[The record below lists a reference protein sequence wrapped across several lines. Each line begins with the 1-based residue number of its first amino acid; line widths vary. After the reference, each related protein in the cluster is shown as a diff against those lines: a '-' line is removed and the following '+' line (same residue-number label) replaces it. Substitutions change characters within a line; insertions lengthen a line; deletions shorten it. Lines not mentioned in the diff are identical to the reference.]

1 MKKVSGKTKKLNM
14 VKILK
19 ILLIIVIILL
29 VANLLMIFCTPLGKA
44 YKTIKYIN
52 SDKVEK
58 NTIPIGNT
66 SYWYS
71 QYKGEI
77 DSSVI
82 DKSAYYFSN
91 TLIPEYYKIED
102 VKAYYKKHKKAI
114 KVLLGIKDYDN
125 FNLLVTKIKS
135 LKGDKLN
142 FEKYFIIQD
151 STTNKEKALETVIGI
166 QYEKNDVLLFTLE
179 ISNKTKKL
187 KTPVIYSANLNKEY
201 TVDRDDTIV
210 DKESYPGNQPGK
222 VLN

>member
-1 MKKVSGKTKKLNM
+1 MKKVSKEIKKVNI

-19 ILLIIVIILL
+19 ILLIILIIFL

-44 YKTIKYIN
+44 YKTIRYIN

-71 QYKGEI
+71 EYKGKI

-91 TLIPEYYKIED
+91 TLIPEYYKIEN
-102 VKAYYKKHKKAI
+102 VKEYYKKYKKAI
-114 KVLLGIKDYDN
+114 RVLLGIKDYDN

-135 LKGDKLN
+135 LKGDNLN

-151 STTNKEKALETVIGI
+151 STTNKENALETVIAI
-166 QYEKNDVLLFTLE
+166 QYEGNDVLLFTLE
-179 ISNKTKKL
+179 ISNKPKTL
-187 KTPVIYSANLNKEY
+187 KTPVVYSANLDKEY
-201 TVDRDDTIV
+201 TADRDDTIV